1 MRINLFGN
9 LRISFAGRPVT
20 AVNTNRLHSL
30 IAYLILHG
38 DTPQP
43 RERLAFVLWPASS
56 ESQARTNLRQLLH
69 HLKRALPAECNWL
82 VTNHFAVRWR
92 QDAPG
97 AIDVVDFQAA
107 IAAAG
112 SARTEQDR
120 AREIQSLTTAAQLYE
135 DDLLPA
141 LYDDWL
147 TPLREGYRRRISEVL
162 HRLATLFEEQ
172 QEYAAAIPCA
182 ERLVALDSLCEAHH
196 QLLIRLHAANHDRS
210 SALRAYHQCLR
221 VLRREMGVEP
231 GPATLELF
239 ERILKAE
246 PGASREPISGSP
258 VSPAA
263 KPVSQLQKVRALVGR
278 TMEWQRLASAWQ
290 SAVEEGPRVAVI
302 SGEPGIGKTRL
313 ADELYQSCVR
323 QGHAAARSRCY
334 AGQGQVA
341 YAPVAEWLR
350 SDAVRAGC
358 THLRP
363 QQLAE
368 LARLVPEIREQLP
381 EPELLGPGQPS
392 PLAES
397 WQRLHFYES
406 LNAAFGKSRKPI
418 LLYLDDLQW
427 CDPDSLEW
435 LNALLTSSAAAGV
448 LVLGTVRAEET
459 GRDHPF
465 TRFLAGLRQAG
476 MVLEIPLEPLDAQ
489 ETAELAR
496 LESAKPL
503 ESGNLGEIFRATRGN
518 PLFVVE
524 SVRAGLQST
533 RVHAVIAARLAQLTA
548 ASYELAGLAS
558 VVGRPFSFELL
569 EKATDWDEASV
580 SRALDELWR
589 RRIIESR
596 GASEYDFTHDRLR
609 EVAGA
614 ELSLVRQRYWHR
626 RVARALAEVYGAD
639 LASWN
644 GQIASHFEQAGMAEE
659 AIEHY
664 WRAAA
669 YARQRYADTE
679 AADLLRRA
687 LALCRGFSESDRR
700 LKQELDL
707 LVTLGPALVTT
718 EGYSAAEVGE
728 TYERALDLSR
738 QLDDRNILVIL
749 SGVWVFHMVRGDLE
763 KARQFSLEF
772 LRVAEREPTPGLMLA
787 GNFLLGSSLFHLGQL
802 EASLDHMTAAIR
814 TPSGPAESV
823 LALFAGPDI
832 GVFYR
837 SYLAHLA
844 WHRAD
849 GNHADGCA
857 ADGYAAE
864 AIAAARRMR
873 HPFSQ
878 AIALD
883 YAAMLH
889 VFRGESRAALE
900 RGREAVELCSR
911 HGFAYYLAMANVLTG
926 WAGAAE
932 GEVAAG
938 LAQLREGLEGMRR
951 LSAEIRLPYYFTL
964 LAETL
969 GRAGQVG
976 EALASLSTGFAF
988 AGKNGEEWAVAELH
1002 RVQGDLL
1009 AAEGKS
1015 EPARA
1020 SFRRGLEAARR
1031 SGSLA
1036 FERRLS
1042 ILADGTA
1049 AAPSSERS

>member
-1 MRINLFGN
+1 MRISLFGN

-20 AVNTNRLHSL
+20 AVNTNRLQSL

-43 RERLAFVLWPASS
+43 REQLAFMLWPASS

-69 HLKRALPAECNWL
+69 HLKRALPAECNLL
-82 VTNHFAVRWR
+82 VTDHFTVGWR
-92 QDAPG
+92 QDALCT
-97 AIDVVDFQAA
+97 IDTVVFQVA
-107 IAAAG
+107 IAEAAT
-112 SARTEQDR
+112 ARKEKDR
-120 AREIQSLTTAAQLYE
+120 ARETQSLTTAAQLYE

-147 TPLREGYRRRISEVL
+147 TPLREDYRRRLSEVL
-162 HRLATLFEEQ
+162 HRLATIFEEQ
-172 QEYAAAIPCA
+172 KEYAAAIPYA
-182 ERLVALDSLCEAHH
+182 ERLVALDSLSESHH
-196 QLLIRLHAANHDRS
+196 QLLIRLHAANHDRA
-210 SALRAYHQCLR
+210 SALRAYHQCMR

-246 PGASREPISGSP
+246 PGASHELPSGSP
-258 VSPAA
+258 ESSAS

-278 TMEWQRLASAWQ
+278 TMEWHRLASAWQ

-313 ADELYQSCVR
+313 ADELYQSCIR
-323 QGHAAARSRCY
+323 QGYAAARSRCY

-350 SDAVRAGC
+350 SDAVRAGW
-358 THLRP
+358 TNLRP
-363 QQLAE
+363 LQLAE
-368 LARLVPEIREQLP
+368 LARLIPEIREQF
-381 EPELLGPGQPS
+381 PELDKAGQPS

-406 LNAAFGKSRKPI
+406 LSAAFGKSRKPI
-418 LLYLDDLQW
+418 LLYLDDMQW
-427 CDPDSLEW
+427 CDPDSFEW
-435 LNALLTSSAAAGV
+435 LSAFVTSPAAAGV
-448 LVLGTVRAEET
+448 LVVGTVRAEET
-459 GRDHPF
+459 GREHPF
-465 TRFLAGLRQAG
+465 TRFLAGLRQSG

-548 ASYELAGLAS
+548 TSYELAGIAS

-569 EKATDWDEASV
+569 EKATDWDEGSI
-580 SRALDELWR
+580 SQALDELWR

-609 EVAGA
+609 EVACA
-614 ELSLVRQRYWHR
+614 ELSLVRQRYLHR
-626 RVARALAEVYGAD
+626 RVARALAEVYEAD
-639 LASWN
+639 IESWN

-664 WRAAA
+664 GRAAA
-669 YARQRYADTE
+669 YARQRYADAE

-718 EGYSAAEVGE
+718 EGYSAAEVGQ

-738 QLDDRNILVIL
+738 RLDNRNIFVIL
-749 SGVWVFHMVRGDLE
+749 SGVWVFHIVRGDLE
-763 KARQFSLEF
+763 QARQYSLEF
-772 LRVAEREPTPGLMLA
+772 LRVAEREPTPGLMQA

-802 EASLDHMTAAIR
+802 EASLDRMTAAMR
-814 TPSGPAESV
+814 AHSGPAESV

-832 GVFYR
+832 DVFCLA
-837 SYLAHLA
+837 YLAHLA
-844 WHRAD
+844 WHRED
-849 GNHADGCA
+849 GSHADGH
-857 ADGYAAE
+857 AAE
-864 AIAAARRMR
+864 AIAAARRAP

-900 RGREAVELCSR
+900 RGREAVKLCSR
-911 HGFAYYLAMANVLTG
+911 HSFAYYLAMARVLTG

-932 GEVAAG
+932 GEVGAG

-951 LSAEIRLPYYFTL
+951 LGAEIRLPYYLML

-988 AGKNGEEWAVAELH
+988 ASKNGEEWVVAELH
-1002 RVQGDLL
+1002 RVQGELL
-1009 AAEGKS
+1009 AAEGKP
-1015 EPARA
+1015 EAARA
-1020 SFRRGLEAARR
+1020 SYQRGLEAARR

-1049 AAPSSERS
+1049 ATTSTERS

>member
-1 MRINLFGN
+1 M
-9 LRISFAGRPVT
+9 
-20 AVNTNRLHSL
+20 
-30 IAYLILHG
+30 
-38 DTPQP
+38 
-43 RERLAFVLWPASS
+43 
-56 ESQARTNLRQLLH
+56 
-69 HLKRALPAECNWL
+69 
-82 VTNHFAVRWR
+82 
-92 QDAPG
+92 
-97 AIDVVDFQAA
+97 
-107 IAAAG
+107 
-112 SARTEQDR
+112 
-120 AREIQSLTTAAQLYE
+120 
-135 DDLLPA
+135 
-141 LYDDWL
+141 
-147 TPLREGYRRRISEVL
+147 L

-172 QEYAAAIPCA
+172 KEYAAAIPCA
-182 ERLVALDSLCEAHH
+182 ERLVALDSLCESHH
-196 QLLIRLHAANHDRS
+196 QLLIRLHAANHDRA
-210 SALRAYHQCLR
+210 SALRAYHQCMR

-246 PGASREPISGSP
+246 PGAARRPGSP
-258 VSPAA
+258 GSAA

-278 TMEWQRLASAWQ
+278 TMEWHQLASAWQ

-350 SDAVRAGC
+350 SDAVRAGW
-358 THLRP
+358 TNLGP

-368 LARLVPEIREQLP
+368 LARLVPEIREQF
-381 EPELLGPGQPS
+381 PELELRPGQPS

-406 LNAAFGKSRKPI
+406 LSAAFGKSRKPI
-418 LLYLDDLQW
+418 LLYLDDMQW
-427 CDPDSLEW
+427 CDPDSFEW

-459 GRDHPF
+459 GREHPF
-465 TRFLAGLRQAG
+465 TRFLAGLRQSG
-476 MVLEIPLEPLDAQ
+476 MVLEIPLEPLDAE

-580 SRALDELWR
+580 SQALDELWR

-609 EVAGA
+609 EVACA
-614 ELSLVRQRYWHR
+614 ELSLVRQRYLHR
-626 RVARALAEVYGAD
+626 RVARALAEVYAAD
-639 LASWN
+639 IESWN

-738 QLDDRNILVIL
+738 RLDDRNIFAIL
-749 SGVWVFHMVRGDLE
+749 SGAWVFHIVRGDLE

-772 LRVAEREPTPGLMLA
+772 LRAGGTGADSGADAGRELPAGKQPVSSGPTGSVARPYDRGHRRTQRPRG
-787 GNFLLGSSLFHLGQL
+787 
-802 EASLDHMTAAIR
+802 IR
-814 TPSGPAESV
+814 TGAVRRAGHRRLLPLLPRPSR
-823 LALFAGPDI
+823 LAP
-832 GVFYR
+832 
-837 SYLAHLA
+837 
-844 WHRAD
+844 
-849 GNHADGCA
+849 
-857 ADGYAAE
+857 
-864 AIAAARRMR
+864 RRR
-873 HPFSQ
+873 
-878 AIALD
+878 
-883 YAAMLH
+883 
-889 VFRGESRAALE
+889 ESRGWSR
-900 RGREAVELCSR
+900 RGSDR
-911 HGFAYYLAMANVLTG
+911 G
-926 WAGAAE
+926 
-932 GEVAAG
+932 
-938 LAQLREGLEGMRR
+938 
-951 LSAEIRLPYYFTL
+951 
-964 LAETL
+964 
-969 GRAGQVG
+969 G
-976 EALASLSTGFAF
+976 EADAPPF
-988 AGKNGEEWAVAELH
+988 
-1002 RVQGDLL
+1002 QPGDR
-1009 AAEGKS
+1009 
-1015 EPARA
+1015 ARLCRA
-1020 SFRRGLEAARR
+1020 CCTSSRARAARR
-1031 SGSLA
+1031 SNAG
-1036 FERRLS
+1036 
-1042 ILADGTA
+1042 GKPWNCA
-1049 AAPSSERS
+1049 AAMASPTTSRWRMSLRAGRELRRAMWLPAWHNFARGWRGCAAWALKSACRTISRCWRKHSGAPVWLARPWPVSRPALHSRARTARNGRSRSCIACRGICWPPKESPNRRAPASGGVSRPRGGRVRWRSSENCRFLRTERPQPPPQNALRTPRPAK